1 MHSNGP
7 RLFVVAT
14 PLGNLGDLSPR
25 GRDILASADLVLAE
39 DTRRA
44 GLLFKHLGL
53 TAPSFLS
60 LHEHNETGRIPEVL
74 ARLHEGQTVALVSDA
89 GTPLIADPGYRL
101 VRACREAGHQVS
113 PIPGPS
119 AVAAALC
126 ASGLPPYPY
135 VFLGFLPRSGGE
147 RRRTL
152 EPYAGLKATLVFFE
166 RLSRLPA
173 TLDDV
178 HAVLGEREACVA
190 RELTKL
196 HEEFIVFDLGDRT
209 NIEQNLKG
217 EATVLIGPPAA
228 HEASSDEV
236 DGLIEE
242 ERAQGGGTKE
252 VARRVHVRVEGWTV
266 KEIYERI
273 GRR

>member
-14 PLGNLGDLSPR
+14 PLGNLGDISAR
-25 GRDILASADLVLAE
+25 ARETLAAADLVLAE

-53 TAPSFLS
+53 DAPSFLS
-60 LHEHNETGRIPEVL
+60 LHEHNETSRIPEVL
-74 ARLHEGQTVALVSDA
+74 ARLEEGQTIALVSDA

-101 VRACREAGHQVS
+101 VRACREAGHLVS

-119 AVAAALC
+119 AVAAALS
-126 ASGLPPYPY
+126 ASGLPPYPF
-135 VFLGFLPRSGGE
+135 VFLGFLPRSSGE
-147 RRRTL
+147 RRKTM
-152 EPYAGLKATLVFFE
+152 EPYASLKATLVFFE

-173 TLDDV
+173 ALEDA
-178 HAVLGEREACVA
+178 HAVLGKREVCVA

-196 HEEFIVFDLGDRT
+196 HEEFIVFDLGDRSVPEGT
-209 NIEQNLKG
+209 LKG
-217 EATVLIGPPAA
+217 EATVLIGPPEAC
-228 HEASSDEV
+228 EASAEEV
-236 DGLIEE
+236 DAMIDE

-252 VARRVHVRVEGWTV
+252 VARRVHARVEGWTV

>member
-14 PLGNLGDLSPR
+14 PLGNLGDIAPR
-25 GRDILASADLVLAE
+25 AKEVLASADLVLAE

-44 GLLFKHLGL
+44 GLLFQHLGL
-53 TAPSFLS
+53 ASPAFLS
-60 LHEHNETGRIPEVL
+60 LHEHNEIARIPEVL
-74 ARLHEGQTVALVSDA
+74 SHLEEGATIALVSDA

-101 VRACREAGHQVS
+101 VRACREAGYQVS
-113 PIPGPS
+113 PVPGPS
-119 AVAAALC
+119 AVAAALS

-135 VFLGFLPRSGGE
+135 IFLGFLPRSSGE

-173 TLDDV
+173 TLED
-178 HAVLGEREACVA
+178 AQAILGEREACVA

-196 HEEFIVFDLGDRT
+196 HEEFILFRLGDWSDPEGT
-209 NIEQNLKG
+209 LKG
-217 EATVLIGPPAA
+217 EATVLIGPPEVR
-228 HEASSDEV
+228 EASAKEV
-236 DGLIEE
+236 DGIIEE
-242 ERAQGGGTKE
+242 ERALGGGTKE
-252 VARRVHVRVEGWTV
+252 VARRVHARVEGWTV
-266 KEIYERI
+266 KEIYERV

>member
-14 PLGNLGDLSPR
+14 PLGNLGDIAPR
-25 GRDILASADLVLAE
+25 AREVLASADLVLAE

-44 GLLFKHLGL
+44 GLLFQHLGL
-53 TAPSFLS
+53 ASPSFLS
-60 LHEHNETGRIPEVL
+60 LHEHNETARIPEVL
-74 ARLHEGQTVALVSDA
+74 THLEEGATIALVSDA

-101 VRACREAGHQVS
+101 VRACREAGYQVS
-113 PIPGPS
+113 PVPGPS
-119 AVAAALC
+119 AVATALS

-135 VFLGFLPRSGGE
+135 VFLGFLPRSSGE

-173 TLDDV
+173 TLEDV
-178 HAVLGEREACVA
+178 QAVLGEREACVA

-196 HEEFIVFDLGDRT
+196 HEEFILFRLGDWSDPEGT
-209 NIEQNLKG
+209 LKG
-217 EATVLIGPPAA
+217 EATVLIGPPEVR
-228 HEASSDEV
+228 EASAKEV
-236 DGLIEE
+236 DGIIVE
-242 ERAQGGGTKE
+242 ERALGGGTKE
-252 VARRVHVRVEGWTV
+252 VARRVHARVEGWTV